1 MYKGTQNKKNNITE
15 LTVLGKYCTKV
26 MVRNCACSTIVL
38 LHVCVYTYKKKIE
51 YFKFPAYYISTVMFF
66 KKQFIIHVRV
76 RKSYK
81 FFRF

>member
-1 MYKGTQNKKNNITE
+1 MKKNNITE

-38 LHVCVYTYKKKIE
+38 LHVCVYIRKIE

-66 KKQFIIHVRV
+66 KKQFIIRV